1 MRPINLT
8 LSPDQQPILGS
19 LTLGGY
25 DTSRFLQTNT
35 SFPLAGNDSES
46 LAIRIESIAA
56 SKTLVSNITL
66 LSNGIVALI
75 DTTLPYFSLPLQVCR
90 QFESAF
96 GLSWD
101 PSTDMY
107 LVNDTIHQQLQNLN
121 PSVTFTLGNSSAN
134 QSINITL
141 PYGAFDLQASS
152 PIYPNG
158 TNYFPLHQAST
169 ASEYVLGRAFL
180 QEAYLLVDFEK
191 GNFSVSQALFPA
203 NPIPN
208 IITIDHSSRPSIPGT
223 NVTQPSATQTRHH
236 HLSAGAIAGI
246 AIGASILL
254 ILLCTIAFFLFFR
267 RHRHHDGQTSRTPP
281 SADPSSPP
289 PLGDK
294 ESWPTSPGQ
303 FSDTDTST
311 NSNATTIPQ
320 VRELE
325 DTQAPRKAGSR
336 SRQELAGSP
345 TAKELPPLPSSESGK
360 ARHISELAGDGL
372 WNWKGKK

>member
-1 MRPINLT
+1 MRLINLT

-25 DTSRFLQTNT
+25 DSSRFFRTNA

-46 LAIRIESIAA
+46 LTIGIESIAA
-56 SKTLVSNITL
+56 SKTLASNVTL
-66 LSNGIVALI
+66 LSNDIVALI
-75 DTTLPYFSLPLQVCR
+75 DTTLPYFWLPLQVCR

-101 PSTDMY
+101 SSTDMY

-158 TNYFPLHQAST
+158 TNYFPLRPAST
-169 ASEYVLGRAFL
+169 ANEYVLGRAFL
-180 QEAYLLVDFEK
+180 QEAYLLVDFEQ
-191 GNFSVSQALFPA
+191 GNFSISQALFPA

-208 IITIDHSSRPSIPGT
+208 IITIDHSPRPSISGT
-223 NVTQPSATQTRHH
+223 NATQPSATQTHHH

-246 AIGASILL
+246 AIGASTLL
-254 ILLCTIAFFLFFR
+254 ILLCTIAFFLFRRR
-267 RHRHHDGQTSRTPP
+267 RHHRQTPP
-281 SADPSSPP
+281 TQLSTDPSSPP
-289 PLGDK
+289 PFGEK
-294 ESWPTSPGQ
+294 ESWPNSPGH

-311 NSNATTIPQ
+311 NSNSAIPQ

-325 DTQAPRKAGSR
+325 DTQAPRKVGSR

-345 TAKELPPLPSSESGK
+345 TAKELPPLPSDESGK
-360 ARHISELAGDGL
+360 ARHISELAGDGF
-372 WNWKGKK
+372 WTWRGKQ

>member
-1 MRPINLT
+1 MRLINLT
-8 LSPDQQPILGS
+8 LSPDQQPVLGS

-25 DTSRFLQTNT
+25 DSSRFFQTNAT
-35 SFPLAGNDSES
+35 FPLAGNDSES

-56 SKTLVSNITL
+56 SKTLVNNVTL

-75 DTTLPYFSLPLQVCR
+75 DTTLPYFWLPLSVCR

-101 PSTDMY
+101 PSTYMY

-121 PSVTFTLGNSSAN
+121 PPVTFTLGNSSAN

-158 TNYFPLHQAST
+158 TNYFPLRPAST
-169 ASEYVLGRAFL
+169 TTGYVLGRAFL
-180 QEAYLLVDFEK
+180 QEAYLLVDFEQ

-203 NPIPN
+203 NPVPN
-208 IITIDHSSRPSIPGT
+208 IIAIDHSSPPSVSGT
-223 NVTQPSATQTRHH
+223 NATQPSATQTHH
-236 HLSAGAIAGI
+236 QHLSAGAIAGI
-246 AIGASILL
+246 AIGASTLL
-254 ILLCTIAFFLFFR
+254 ILLCTIAFFLSR
-267 RHRHHDGQTSRTPP
+267 RRRRGDDQTPPTQP
-281 SADPSSPP
+281 SADTSSPP
-289 PLGDK
+289 PFGEK
-294 ESWPTSPGQ
+294 ESWPNSPGH
-303 FSDTDTST
+303 FSDTDAST

-325 DTQAPRKAGSR
+325 DTQAPRKVGSR

-345 TAKELPPLPSSESGK
+345 TAKELPPLPANESGK
-360 ARHISELAGDGL
+360 ARHISELAGDGF
-372 WNWKGKK
+372 WTWRGKQ

>member
-1 MRPINLT
+1 MINLT
-8 LSPDQQPILGS
+8 LSTDQQPILGS

-25 DTSRFLQTNT
+25 DASRFLQTNS

-46 LAIRIESIAA
+46 LTIRIESIAA
-56 SKTLVSNITL
+56 SKTLASNITL

-75 DTTLPYFSLPLQVCR
+75 DATLPYFWLPLQVCR

-101 PSTDMY
+101 PSTQMY

-121 PSVTFTLGNSSAN
+121 PSVTLTLGNSSAS

-158 TNYFPLHQAST
+158 TNYFPLRRAST
-169 ASEYVLGRAFL
+169 ANEYVLGRAFL
-180 QEAYLLVDFEK
+180 QEAYLLVDFEQ

-203 NPIPN
+203 NPTPN
-208 IITIDHSSRPSIPGT
+208 IITIDHSSHPSTSGT
-223 NVTQPSATQTRHH
+223 NATQPLATQTHHH

-246 AIGASILL
+246 AIGASTLL
-254 ILLCTIAFFLFFR
+254 ILLCTIAFFLFRR
-267 RHRHHDGQTSRTPP
+267 RHHRQTPPTQP
-281 SADPSSPP
+281 SADPSSPQP
-289 PLGDK
+289 FGDK

-311 NSNATTIPQ
+311 NSNTAIPE

-345 TAKELPPLPSSESGK
+345 TAKELPPLPSNESGK
-360 ARHISELAGDGL
+360 ARHISELAGDGF
-372 WNWKGKK
+372 WTWRGKQ